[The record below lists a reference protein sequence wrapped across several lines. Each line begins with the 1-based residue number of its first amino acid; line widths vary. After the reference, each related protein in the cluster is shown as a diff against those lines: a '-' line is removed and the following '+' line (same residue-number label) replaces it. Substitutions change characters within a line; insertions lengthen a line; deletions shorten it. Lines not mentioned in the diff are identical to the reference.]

1 MKEKLRSAVDNN
13 KKFFSPTYF
22 QRERKSKLYLWMRK
36 ENLSTFSTITE
47 SFVLK
52 QLKALRSNKAVGLD
66 RISARLFKV
75 RLSVWHLY

>member
-13 KKFFSPTYF
+13 KKFFSPTY
-22 QRERKSKLYLWMRK
+22 SHCIGK